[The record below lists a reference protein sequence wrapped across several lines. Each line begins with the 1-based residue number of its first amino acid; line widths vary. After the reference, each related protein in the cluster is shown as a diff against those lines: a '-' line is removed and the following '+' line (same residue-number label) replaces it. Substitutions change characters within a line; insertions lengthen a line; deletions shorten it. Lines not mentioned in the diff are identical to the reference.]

1 MDSDG
6 NTAPPV
12 QYLCGLKLF
21 TLLGS
26 LTLVTFLVCLDTSIM
41 GTGTLVLLP
50 SLRTSSSSN
59 NVLFP
64 FQVWVN
70 EVEAFT
76 DVATRATLQ
85 PLSGKLYTHFNNK
98 IVFLTFVSLFELGS
112 LLCGV
117 ASSSAFLIVGRV
129 VAGLG
134 ASGIVNGA
142 MTILAGAV
150 PKEKSPVYTGI
161 VLGTA
166 QMGIVAGPLIGG
178 ALTEHAIWR
187 WSDGNPNPGFY
198 MNLPIGGVAAALIAF
213 VPIPERTTKPRVT
226 LSLVHKIIPDL
237 DLLGFALFV
246 PPSVMLL
253 LALQLGSGGKY
264 AWSSSVV
271 IGLFCGAATCAVL
284 FIFWERRM
292 GDQAMLPGKL
302 LGQRIIWT
310 SCVYASCIITCMM
323 TASVWMPTYFQAVK
337 GNGPTDSG
345 VHVLPSILSQL
356 LVVIATGAAI
366 SRMGY
371 YLPWAL
377 VGGIITAIGNGLVST
392 FTASTSASVWIG
404 YQILLGAGRGCG
416 MQIAIIAVQN
426 AVSPAQYPVALAS
439 VVFFQN
445 LSTSIAAVIANTI
458 FAQTLRSAITRY
470 APTISPQ
477 AAIDAGSSA
486 SAVRALV
493 PLGEL
498 DGVLRAYSEGL
509 RDVFYFLVSIA
520 CLATLASL
528 GMGWKDIRNKRSKT
542 DMNVEMDERCE
553 TGDK

>member
-1 MDSDG
+1 MESYGNMTPSD
-6 NTAPPV
+6 
-12 QYLCGLKLF
+12 QYLSGLKLL

-41 GTGTLVLLP
+41 GTPEDV
-50 SLRTSSSSN
+50 
-59 NVLFP
+59 
-64 FQVWVN
+64 QIH
-70 EVEAFT
+70 T
-76 DVATRATLQ
+76 DFATRATLQ
-85 PLSGKLYTHFNNK
+85 PLSGKLYTHFNTK

-117 ASSSAFLIVGRV
+117 ASSSAVLIAGRV

-150 PKEKSPVYTGI
+150 PVEKSPVYTGI

-187 WSDGNPNPGFY
+187 WCFY

-213 VPIPERTTKPRVT
+213 VPIPERTKKPRIT
-226 LSLVHKIIPDL
+226 LSLVRKIIPDL

-264 AWSSSVV
+264 AWNSSII
-271 IGLFCGAATCAVL
+271 IGLFCGAGVCAIL
-284 FIFWERRM
+284 FILWERRM
-292 GDQAMLPGKL
+292 GDQAMLP
-302 LGQRIIWT
+302 
-310 SCVYASCIITCMM
+310 
-323 TASVWMPTYFQAVK
+323 ASVWMPTYFQAVK

-345 VHVLPSILSQL
+345 VHILPSILSQL
-356 LVVIATGAAI
+356 LVVIASGAAVT
-366 SRMGY
+366 RMGY

-392 FTASTSASVWIG
+392 FTASTSTSIWIG

-416 MQIAIIAVQN
+416 MQMAIIAVQN
-426 AVSPAQYPVALAS
+426 AVLPVQYPVALAS

-445 LSTSIAAVIANTI
+445 LSTSIAVVIANTI
-458 FAQTLRSAITRY
+458 FAQTLRSAVTRY

-477 AAIDAGSSA
+477 AALDAGSSA

-493 PLGEL
+493 PPGQL
-498 DGVLRAYSEGL
+498 DGVLRAYSESL
-509 RDVFYFLVSIA
+509 RDVFYFLVGIA
-520 CLATLASL
+520 CLASLASL
-528 GMGWKDIRNKRSKT
+528 GMGWKDIRNKRSKA
-542 DMNVEMDERCE
+542 DADVEMDEKCE
-553 TGDK
+553 AANK